1 MLHVG
6 SMLQLS
12 VLRTLHHDNK
22 VQTIVGESVLSLW
35 LSPSLP
41 SHHRVSIE
49 SMAQL
54 KAGFVSSRHSIL
66 VNTACGEIF
75 SSDAGANEERR

>member
-1 MLHVG
+1 LLHVG

-12 VLRTLHHDNK
+12 MLRTLHHDNK
-22 VQTIVGESVLSLW
+22 VQTVVGYLSRETRQ
-35 LSPSLP
+35 SPSLS

-66 VNTACGEIF
+66 VNTTCGEIL
-75 SSDAGANEERR
+75 SSDAGANEERM